1 MTPLSA
7 ERVEKLSRIVEGM
20 RVAMPAVN
28 SQEVFN
34 DLLAILSSHEKMR
47 AENEGLREQHKTDE
61 GVNLRLCE
69 MHTNQQKE
77 LHNLGK
83 AYKKAE
89 AELELGNKAWEIK
102 QKQLEEARAENLELG
117 AELTSMLND
126 EIADG
131 FDRNDIEKLQA
142 RAEKAEAE
150 LAKQAPLPKAVEEA
164 MHRLKLTIDRAYK
177 WRTAQLGYK
186 TGENEKPCDEAALAV
201 IRAALT
207 ATIKP
212 PLTVAPTIRVDTE
225 RLRMFLQM
233 AHTYIDPDSA
243 LPELCDYLCELGIE
257 AQP

>member
-1 MTPLSA
+1 MTAPLSA
-7 ERVEKLSRIVEGM
+7 QSAIEILESEWHTGDSVQALIVLRRVVK
-20 RVAMPAVN
+20 
-28 SQEVFN
+28 
-34 DLLAILSSHEKMR
+34 DYSSLR
-47 AENEGLREQHKTDE
+47 AENE
-61 GVNLRLCE
+61 RLWTE
-69 MHTNQQKE
+69 
-77 LHNLGK
+77 
-83 AYKKAE
+83 
-89 AELELGNKAWEIK
+89 NKALSSAVRYGWK
-102 QKQLEEARAENLELG
+102 
-117 AELTSMLND
+117 
-126 EIADG
+126 
-131 FDRNDIEKLQA
+131 A
-142 RAEKAEAE
+142 RAEKAEAQ